1 MLGINSIIG
10 AGIFLTPGE
19 VIGLAGPFAPMAYV
33 LAGIF
38 AGVVAIV
45 FATAA
50 RYVRT
55 NGASYAYTTAAFGR
69 RIGIYVGVTHAITAS
84 IAWGVLA
91 SFFVSTL
98 LRVAFPDKA
107 WADAEQLFSVKT
119 LTFLGFIGVLLAINL
134 FGNRAIKWANG
145 TSTVGKAFALSAFI
159 VGGLW
164 IITTQHVN
172 NYATAWSAYSATP
185 YSLLGVAEIG
195 KGTFSSMALATIV
208 ALYAFTG
215 FESIANA
222 AEEMDAPDRNLP
234 RAIPIAIFSVGA
246 IYLLTLT
253 VAMLL
258 GSNKIAA
265 SDDTV
270 KLAAAIG
277 NATFRTIIVV
287 GALISMFGI
296 NVAAS
301 FGAPRLWTALADS
314 GVLPT
319 RLSRKNQYD
328 VPMVSD
334 LNAVVADVG
343 SFAAEHR
350 EAIGTA
356 SDKLASITTALVD
369 SLDDIKQ
376 TLHISPTVLQNFNN
390 IFEPANGALTGALA
404 GNNMANPIAFLC
416 GAIQAASRLGGEQA
430 AKLCVQYLAP
440 IVKNRQYNYPPLGA
454 NLFVGA
460 QARPNEVTYSEDW
473 LRPDYV
479 APVADTP
486 PDPAAAV
493 TVDPATGLRGMM
505 MPPGGGS

>member
-265 SDDTV
+265 SGDTV
-270 KLAAAIG
+270 KLAATLMPNIDIRAP
-277 NATFRTIIVV
+277 TTMIVRKV
-287 GALISMFGI
+287 AFPMA
-296 NVAAS
+296 AAS

-328 VPMVSD
+328 VPMVS
-334 LNAVVADVG
+334 
-343 SFAAEHR
+343 FA
-350 EAIGTA
+350 ITA
-356 SDKLASITTALVD
+356 SLALAFPLALRFD
-369 SLDDIKQ
+369 N
-376 TLHISPTVLQNFNN
+376 LH
-390 IFEPANGALTGALA
+390 LTGLAVIARFVQFIIVPIALIALA
-404 GNNMANPIAFLC
+404 RS
-416 GAIQAASRLGGEQA
+416 QAVEH
-430 AKLCVQYLAP
+430 
-440 IVKNRQYNYPPLGA
+440 
-454 NLFVGA
+454 
-460 QARPNEVTYSEDW
+460 
-473 LRPDYV
+473 
-479 APVADTP
+479 
-486 PDPAAAV
+486 AAV
-493 TVDPATGLRGMM
+493 RRNAFTDKVLPLVAIVVSVGLAVSYDYRCIFLVRGGPNYFSIALIVITFIVVPAMAYLHYYRIIRRVGDRPSTR
-505 MPPGGGS
+505 

>member
-253 VAMLL
+253 VRCC
-258 GSNKIAA
+258 
-265 SDDTV
+265 SD
-270 KLAAAIG
+270 
-277 NATFRTIIVV
+277 RTR
-287 GALISMFGI
+287 S
-296 NVAAS
+296 
-301 FGAPRLWTALADS
+301 PR
-314 GVLPT
+314 
-319 RLSRKNQYD
+319 R
-328 VPMVSD
+328 
-334 LNAVVADVG
+334 
-343 SFAAEHR
+343 
-350 EAIGTA
+350 
-356 SDKLASITTALVD
+356 TT
-369 SLDDIKQ
+369 
-376 TLHISPTVLQNFNN
+376 P
-390 IFEPANGALTGALA
+390 
-404 GNNMANPIAFLC
+404 
-416 GAIQAASRLGGEQA
+416 
-430 AKLCVQYLAP
+430 
-440 IVKNRQYNYPPLGA
+440 
-454 NLFVGA
+454 
-460 QARPNEVTYSEDW
+460 
-473 LRPDYV
+473 
-479 APVADTP
+479 
-486 PDPAAAV
+486 
-493 TVDPATGLRGMM
+493 
-505 MPPGGGS
+505 

>member
-1 MLGINSIIG
+1 MSVSPTPLPRPSLGG
-10 AGIFLTPGE
+10 CWL
-19 VIGLAGPFAPMAYV
+19 L
-33 LAGIF
+33 
-38 AGVVAIV
+38 
-45 FATAA
+45 
-50 RYVRT
+50 
-55 NGASYAYTTAAFGR
+55 
-69 RIGIYVGVTHAITAS
+69 
-84 IAWGVLA
+84 
-91 SFFVSTL
+91 FFVSTL

-328 VPMVSD
+328 VPMVS
-334 LNAVVADVG
+334 
-343 SFAAEHR
+343 FA
-350 EAIGTA
+350 ITA
-356 SDKLASITTALVD
+356 SLALAFPLALRFD
-369 SLDDIKQ
+369 N
-376 TLHISPTVLQNFNN
+376 LH
-390 IFEPANGALTGALA
+390 LTGLAVIARFVQFIIVPIALIALA
-404 GNNMANPIAFLC
+404 RS
-416 GAIQAASRLGGEQA
+416 QAVEH
-430 AKLCVQYLAP
+430 
-440 IVKNRQYNYPPLGA
+440 
-454 NLFVGA
+454 
-460 QARPNEVTYSEDW
+460 
-473 LRPDYV
+473 
-479 APVADTP
+479 
-486 PDPAAAV
+486 AAV
-493 TVDPATGLRGMM
+493 RRNAFTDKVLPLVAIVVSVGLAVSYDYRCIFLVRGGPNYFSIALIVITFIVVPAMAYLHYYRIIRRRVGDRPSTR
-505 MPPGGGS
+505 

>member
-1 MLGINSIIG
+1 MVGPRTRGYAIHKLGFCSVVMLGINSIIG

-246 IYLLTLT
+246 IYLLDRRT
-253 VAMLL
+253 VEL
-258 GSNKIAA
+258 
-265 SDDTV
+265 
-270 KLAAAIG
+270 
-277 NATFRTIIVV
+277 
-287 GALISMFGI
+287 
-296 NVAAS
+296 
-301 FGAPRLWTALADS
+301 
-314 GVLPT
+314 
-319 RLSRKNQYD
+319 
-328 VPMVSD
+328 
-334 LNAVVADVG
+334 
-343 SFAAEHR
+343 
-350 EAIGTA
+350 
-356 SDKLASITTALVD
+356 
-369 SLDDIKQ
+369 
-376 TLHISPTVLQNFNN
+376 
-390 IFEPANGALTGALA
+390 
-404 GNNMANPIAFLC
+404 
-416 GAIQAASRLGGEQA
+416 
-430 AKLCVQYLAP
+430 
-440 IVKNRQYNYPPLGA
+440 
-454 NLFVGA
+454 
-460 QARPNEVTYSEDW
+460 
-473 LRPDYV
+473 
-479 APVADTP
+479 
-486 PDPAAAV
+486 
-493 TVDPATGLRGMM
+493 
-505 MPPGGGS
+505 

>member
-1 MLGINSIIG
+1 MVGPRTRGYAIHKLGFCSVVMLGINSIIG

-265 SDDTV
+265 SGDTV
-270 KLAAAIG
+270 KLAATLMPNIDIRAP
-277 NATFRTIIVV
+277 TTMIVRKV
-287 GALISMFGI
+287 AFPMA
-296 NVAAS
+296 AAS

-328 VPMVSD
+328 VPMVS
-334 LNAVVADVG
+334 
-343 SFAAEHR
+343 FA
-350 EAIGTA
+350 ITA
-356 SDKLASITTALVD
+356 SLALAFPLALRFD
-369 SLDDIKQ
+369 N
-376 TLHISPTVLQNFNN
+376 LH
-390 IFEPANGALTGALA
+390 LTGLAVIARFVQFIIVPIALIALA
-404 GNNMANPIAFLC
+404 RS
-416 GAIQAASRLGGEQA
+416 QAVEH
-430 AKLCVQYLAP
+430 
-440 IVKNRQYNYPPLGA
+440 
-454 NLFVGA
+454 
-460 QARPNEVTYSEDW
+460 
-473 LRPDYV
+473 
-479 APVADTP
+479 
-486 PDPAAAV
+486 AAV
-493 TVDPATGLRGMM
+493 RRNAFTDKVLPLVAIVVSVGLAVSYDYRCIFLVRGGPNYFSIALIVITFIVVPAMAYLHYYRIIRRVGDRPSTR
-505 MPPGGGS
+505 

>member
-328 VPMVSD
+328 VPMVSFAITASLALAFPLALRFD
-334 LNAVVADVG
+334 NLHLTGLAVIARFVQFIIVPIALIALARSQAVEHAAVRRNAFTGVTACCDRGLGWAG
-343 SFAAEHR
+343 SVLRLPLHLSSAGWSELLLDCFDRDHVHRGTGDGLSALLPNHSPGWRSAEHSLDSVGAELER
-350 EAIGTA
+350 ENTTA
-356 SDKLASITTALVD
+356 SDGGN
-369 SLDDIKQ
+369 SL
-376 TLHISPTVLQNFNN
+376 
-390 IFEPANGALTGALA
+390 
-404 GNNMANPIAFLC
+404 
-416 GAIQAASRLGGEQA
+416 
-430 AKLCVQYLAP
+430 
-440 IVKNRQYNYPPLGA
+440 
-454 NLFVGA
+454 VGA
-460 QARPNEVTYSEDW
+460 GKISTCIPGSAARASVCNAEGV
-473 LRPDYV
+473 
-479 APVADTP
+479 
-486 PDPAAAV
+486 
-493 TVDPATGLRGMM
+493 
-505 MPPGGGS
+505 